1 MADRRMFSKRVV
13 ESGKMLKLPAK
24 AQLLYFHLGMNADD
38 DGVVEAYPVM
48 AMMKADEDTL
58 KRLEDSGFIRI
69 ISEDFLCFITNW
81 RENNQ
86 IRSDRMTPSIY
97 RDLLPEDIREN
108 TQVVKQRADTK
119 KKEKPEDSEWTTD
132 GRPMDGQMTSD
143 GQPMDAT
150 GKDSIGKYS
159 VGKEE
164 TRISND
170 ILVEKKDPENE
181 QPVFIEIPVIG
192 GKDVPIPESFATQM
206 QELYPAIDVREEIR
220 RAKAWL
226 LANPR
231 NAKKDWKRFINS
243 WLSRAQDKARAPA
256 RPQGRVSKDYDPN
269 ASHSGEGYISV
280 EF

>member
-1 MADRRMFSKRVV
+1 MKTYTSESAENYLETILILSKTHPVV
-13 ESGKMLKLPAK
+13 RSVDIANE
-24 AQLLYFHLGMNADD
+24 LGFKKSS
-38 DGVVEAYPVM
+38 VSV
-48 AMMKADEDTL
+48 AMKNLREQHHIIM
-58 KRLEDSGFIRI
+58 EDSGFIRI

-119 KKEKPEDSEWTTD
+119 KKERPEDSEWTTD

-269 ASHSGEGYISV
+269 ASHSGEGYLSV